1 MYSEEQKT
9 EIFAE
14 LINRITDGE
23 SVRKILES
31 ENMPDFVTILKWMEQ
46 DENKLKQ
53 YTRAKEES
61 ADSDADRI
69 NNIAEKVLTGEYDPN
84 AARVAIDAYKW
95 SASKKKPKKYG
106 EKIDID
112 HTTKGNEINQTP
124 VFVFKNLNETE

>member
-1 MYSEEQKT
+1 MYSESKKT
-9 EIFAE
+9 EIFNE
-14 LINRITDGE
+14 LINRIKDGE

-31 ENMPDFVTILKWMEQ
+31 KNMPDFVTILKWMEQ

-69 NNIAEKVLTGEYDPN
+69 NNIAEKVLTGEYEPN

-95 SASKKKPKKYG
+95 SAGKKKPKKYG
-106 EKIDID
+106 DAIKVEHD
-112 HTTKGNEINQTP
+112 GSLEITVKPPDFNT
-124 VFVFKNLNETE
+124 NG